1 MLFTLQLVF
10 FFCSFET
17 KNPTNRSW
25 RLLQCIQFM
34 NIDSRINKYTE
45 NKQNKTMIMIL
56 RVAMQI
62 HINFGQNEDETKNK
76 NEN

>member
-10 FFCSFET
+10 FFS
-17 KNPTNRSW
+17 KLKIQPIKSL
-25 RLLQCIQFM
+25 RLLQRIQFM
-34 NIDSRINKYTE
+34 NIDSRINKYIE

-62 HINFGQNEDETKNK
+62 RMNFGRNEDEKK
-76 NEN
+76 KQK